1 MQRYEKASEKYQVY
15 LNIFHSE
22 RKYLRESQRYEKA
35 SEKYQVYLNILQLAL
50 LLYIFI
56 ETSYTTRQ
64 I

>member
-1 MQRYEKASEKYQVY
+1 M
-15 LNIFHSE
+15 
-22 RKYLRESQRYEKA
+22 QRYEKA

-50 LLYIFI
+50 VLDIFI